1 MRAPARILHVL
12 GSGDESGAGMAQ
24 IVRNLAAN
32 LDPRRYRVS
41 ACFLRDDGPLG
52 GTLREYGIEVTSSR
66 WHGGARDVAGAGRFA
81 GIVRAG
87 RFAIVHLHAGGI
99 APRLVSRMAGRAKV
113 VAHFHSLS
121 EENAGEPRRRRT
133 GRFADVVIANSAA
146 TAATIAGCVPLVVY
160 PGVHAGPRIVSR
172 SESADFVTIGVA
184 ARLAP
189 VKGVE
194 DLIAAFALVAPQ
206 SGVTLDVA
214 GAGRET
220 DALRG
225 QAESLGIADRVRF
238 LGWRDDVR
246 TLMERW
252 DIYAQ
257 PSRAE
262 GFGLAVVE
270 AMAAGLPVVTTDV
283 GGLAEIV
290 ANGESGW
297 LVPVGDTRMMAAR
310 LGELIADPDARTRMG
325 DAGRA
330 RAVSEFSPEREAA
343 AIQSAYN
350 RLLA

>member
-1 MRAPARILHVL
+1 
-12 GSGDESGAGMAQ
+12 
-24 IVRNLAAN
+24 
-32 LDPRRYRVS
+32 
-41 ACFLRDDGPLG
+41 
-52 GTLREYGIEVTSSR
+52 
-66 WHGGARDVAGAGRFA
+66 
-81 GIVRAG
+81 
-87 RFAIVHLHAGGI
+87 
-99 APRLVSRMAGRAKV
+99 VSRTAGRAKV

-133 GRFADVVIANSAA
+133 GRFADLVIANSAA
-146 TAATIAGCVPLVVY
+146 TAATIAGCVPLVIH

-172 SESADFVTIGVA
+172 SGAAESVRIGVA

-206 SGVTLDVA
+206 LGVTLDVA

-225 QAESLGIADRVRF
+225 QAESLGIAERVRF

-246 TLMERW
+246 ALMERW

-270 AMAAGLPVVTTDV
+270 AMAAGLPVVATDV
-283 GGLAEIV
+283 GGLAEV
-290 ANGESGW
+290 VENGVSGW
-297 LVPVGDTRMMAAR
+297 LVAAGDSRAMAAR
-310 LGELIADPDARTRMG
+310 LVELVADADARRRMG

-343 AIQSAYN
+343 AIQSAYD